1 MALLTATADTVLA
14 GGDTARAGGEAGH
27 VLAVPFDLP
36 EGRAAL
42 AVLWRDAAATEGHGE
57 VLQDVARS
65 LSLGL
70 EREGLEAAHREAQ
83 ALRRSQRLQREFL
96 SRLSHELRTPLTAIH
111 GCVDTLLQPDVA
123 WGAEETRRFLG
134 TIGTES
140 DRMRRLVAD
149 LLDAS
154 AIDAGIF
161 RIHPDW
167 CDLDL
172 VLRRSVA
179 CAAPG
184 AEERVAVTVAPG
196 LGPVWADHDK
206 VEQVLVNLLE
216 NALRHSPADAPVRVT
231 AGPGPGDRGA
241 EVVVSDAGDGV
252 PDDMA
257 ANLFEP
263 HVTGPGQSGTGLGLA
278 IARGI
283 ARAHG
288 GTLALRPPTPAS
300 PPAPPATGGNGGP
313 ASDHG
318 TRRRPGATFVLTLPP
333 GPASPPALPESLELV
348 DADD

>member
-1 MALLTATADTVLA
+1 M
-14 GGDTARAGGEAGH
+14 
-27 VLAVPFDLP
+27 
-36 EGRAAL
+36 
-42 AVLWRDAAATEGHGE
+42 
-57 VLQDVARS
+57 
-65 LSLGL
+65 
-70 EREGLEAAHREAQ
+70 
-83 ALRRSQRLQREFL
+83 
-96 SRLSHELRTPLTAIH
+96 
-111 GCVDTLLQPDVA
+111 
-123 WGAEETRRFLG
+123 
-134 TIGTES
+134 
-140 DRMRRLVAD
+140 
-149 LLDAS
+149 
-154 AIDAGIF
+154 
-161 RIHPDW
+161 
-167 CDLDL
+167 
-172 VLRRSVA
+172 
-179 CAAPG
+179 
-184 AEERVAVTVAPG
+184 TVAPG

-231 AGPGPGDRGA
+231 AGPGPGGRGA

-288 GTLALRPPTPAS
+288 GTLALRPPAPPDR
-300 PPAPPATGGNGGP
+300 PPAPAGN
-313 ASDHG
+313 G